1 MYNAKESVCQYMRKK
16 ITEAGDIVTHI
27 DDKLVSDS
35 DYCMLIVGFAFGQVE
50 YALHDGEHR
59 ICADSSSPKDE
70 SLTISY
76 KTRNDDDA
84 KSMLDYFWNLAIRI
98 KEI

>member
-1 MYNAKESVCQYMRKK
+1 MCNTKESVFQYMRKK
-16 ITEAGDIVTHI
+16 ITEAGDTIISI
-27 DDKLVSDS
+27 DDKLVSGS
-35 DYCMLIVGFAFGQVE
+35 DYGILIVKFAFGQVE
-50 YALHDGEHR
+50 YVLHDGEHR

-84 KSMLDYFWNLAIRI
+84 KSMLDYFWSLAIRT
-98 KEI
+98 KED